1 MRIALVGPFGLK
13 PKGTMAVRALPLAR
27 ALRAR
32 GHAVTMI
39 LPPWSYPPDA
49 GHAYDDAGVRIENV
63 AIAPRAFIPPRLI
76 ARVRACQ
83 PDLVHIFKP
92 KAYAGLTQ
100 WLLWQMRRGG
110 LLRARIVLD
119 TDDWEGAG
127 GWNDREKYSAAQK
140 KFFAWQERWGLTHAD
155 AVTVAS
161 RALETLTWSL
171 GAPRARVWYVPN
183 GVNSLPASD
192 LSRAAARAQ
201 YGLQDARVILLYT
214 RFFEFDCA
222 RVVDI
227 LTRVLAALPDAK
239 LLLVGEGLFGEEKQF
254 LDMAAARGW
263 RERVADA
270 GWVEPE
276 QLRGLFAAAD
286 AALYPFDDTLIN
298 RAKCPVKLID
308 LLAAGVPV
316 VGEAVGQVREYI
328 QNNETGILVEPRAS
342 EAFARNLILL
352 LQDAA
357 LRARLGAQAAAT
369 MARDYNWARLA
380 ERVEDAYAVR

>member
-1 MRIALVGPFGLK
+1 
-13 PKGTMAVRALPLAR
+13 
-27 ALRAR
+27 
-32 GHAVTMI
+32 
-39 LPPWSYPPDA
+39 
-49 GHAYDDAGVRIENV
+49 
-63 AIAPRAFIPPRLI
+63 
-76 ARVRACQ
+76 
-83 PDLVHIFKP
+83 
-92 KAYAGLTQ
+92 
-100 WLLWQMRRGG
+100 
-110 LLRARIVLD
+110 
-119 TDDWEGAG
+119 
-127 GWNDREKYSAAQK
+127 
-140 KFFAWQERWGLTHAD
+140 
-155 AVTVAS
+155 
-161 RALETLTWSL
+161 
-171 GAPRARVWYVPN
+171 
-183 GVNSLPASD
+183 
-192 LSRAAARAQ
+192 
-201 YGLQDARVILLYT
+201 
-214 RFFEFDCA
+214 
-222 RVVDI
+222 
-227 LTRVLAALPDAK
+227 
-239 LLLVGEGLFGEEKQF
+239 LFGEEKQF

-263 RERVADA
+263 RERVADV